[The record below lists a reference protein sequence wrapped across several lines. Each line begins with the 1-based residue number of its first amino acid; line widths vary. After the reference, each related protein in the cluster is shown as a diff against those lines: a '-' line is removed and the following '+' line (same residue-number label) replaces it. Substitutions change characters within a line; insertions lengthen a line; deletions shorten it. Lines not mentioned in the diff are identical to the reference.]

1 MEPGAGPL
9 PRGARGASPACV
21 PGRRGVVGA
30 QPLITPPPA
39 TREGRSG
46 GEGYLIRAEH
56 LAKHYGSVH
65 AVRDL
70 NLAVRPGEIY
80 GFLGPNGAGKT
91 TTLLMLL
98 GIERPTAGRLEL
110 FGQPAPV
117 DPFAV
122 KRRLGVVG
130 ESQYLYD
137 DLSAWEY
144 LQFFGRL
151 YGVADAERRGQEL
164 LERLGL
170 WDFRRLRAR
179 DHSRGMQQKL
189 GLARALLHRPELL
202 VLDEPVSGLDP
213 HGIRQVREILLEE
226 NARGTTI
233 LISSHILSEVERTA
247 HRVGILYGGRLV
259 AEDTVAAIGARLRP
273 EASIEVDVDHFQPA
287 LLDALRA
294 APFVRSV
301 DVGTNGAAPD
311 HGRLRIAVA
320 PDGDHRRAVSQIVAA
335 HGGLITEMRQQRVSL
350 EEAFVALTTENVA
363 PLSAPVV
370 PGEGQDEGDTERC
383 DRASSPGPRPS
394 IPSPRGRARAIRV
407 ILLKDLLS
415 TLFAP
420 GVYIAIALGMLVA
433 MLLVRD
439 SLDAIARSH
448 VLVLADAFTLP
459 FFAAATIATFFLAL
473 SSAATVAREREQGTL
488 EALFY
493 GPVDH
498 ASYAVAKW
506 GAQVAAYGPMA
517 LAIALLLVVYAG
529 MTGLALSPGLLVL
542 ELLLSLFAA
551 AAIAGLGV
559 LLSTL
564 TRGVRAAFALFIA
577 WTVAF
582 LAIHFGAEAL
592 SGIQI
597 TNNLNPLLFLRD
609 LAIGLDHVASY
620 VSPFGVFQNGVDA
633 LVRGDALGLA
643 GAVATELVEAA
654 VLVSLAAKTLER
666 RGVRR

>member
-1 MEPGAGPL
+1 MAP
-9 PRGARGASPACV
+9 
-21 PGRRGVVGA
+21 VVQTLGL
-30 QPLITPPPA
+30 Q
-39 TREGRSG
+39 
-46 GEGYLIRAEH
+46 
-56 LAKHYGSVH
+56 KHYGAVH

-70 NLAVRPGEIY
+70 NLTVRPGEIY

-110 FGQPAPV
+110 FGQPAPL

-144 LQFFGRL
+144 LQFFARL
-151 YGVADAERRGQEL
+151 NGVEEFERRAQEL

-170 WDFRRLRAR
+170 WEFRRLRAR

-226 NARGTTI
+226 NARGTTM

-259 AEDTVAAIGARLRP
+259 AEDSVAAIGARLQP
-273 EASIEVDVDHFQPA
+273 DAAIDVDVDQFQPS
-287 LLDALRA
+287 LVDALRS
-294 APFVRSV
+294 APFVRTV
-301 DVGTNGAAPD
+301 DLAPNGEARG
-311 HGRLRIAVA
+311 HGKLRIAVA
-320 PDGDHRRAVSQIVAA
+320 PEGDHRRDVSQIVAA

-350 EEAFVALTTENVA
+350 EEAFVRLTTENTVA
-363 PLSAPVV
+363 LTSPLPLGEGEGEGV
-370 PGEGQDEGDTERC
+370 PGEAGRG
-383 DRASSPGPRPS
+383 AHHPAPGPPSPGLRPS
-394 IPSPRGRARAIRV
+394 SRRGRGRARAVRV
-407 ILLKDLLS
+407 ILRKDLLS

-420 GVYIAIALGMLVA
+420 GVYVA
-433 MLLVRD
+433 MAVGMAFGA
-439 SLDAIARSH
+439 LDIRNDLAAIQSSH
-448 VLVLADAFTLP
+448 VLVLSDAFTLP
-459 FFAAATIATFFLAL
+459 FFFAATIAAFFLAL
-473 SSAATVAREREQGTL
+473 SAAATVAREREQGTL

-498 ASYAVAKW
+498 ASYVVAKW
-506 GAQVAAYGPMA
+506 GAQVAAYAPMA
-517 LAIALLLVVYAG
+517 LAIAALLLVYAG
-529 MTGLALSPGLLVL
+529 MTGLAFTPGPFALGLV
-542 ELLLSLFAA
+542 LSLFAA
-551 AAIAGLGV
+551 GAVAGLGV

-577 WTVAF
+577 LTVVF
-582 LAIHFGAEAL
+582 LGVHFGADAL
-592 SGIQI
+592 SGIQV
-597 TNNLNPLLFLRD
+597 TNNLSPLLFLRD
-609 LAIGLDHVASY
+609 LAIGLDHVLGY
-620 VSPFGVFQNGVDA
+620 VSPFAVFQNGVAAILRGDWLGFTGAIGIETAEAAA
-633 LVRGDALGLA
+633 LVAL
-643 GAVATELVEAA
+643 AV
-654 VLVSLAAKTLER
+654 KTLER

>member
-213 HGIRQVREILLEE
+213 HGIRQVPKLSTSR
-226 NARGTTI
+226 ADAA
-233 LISSHILSEVERTA
+233 SSAWSRRSA
-247 HRVGILYGGRLV
+247 GRVRFTCSTH
-259 AEDTVAAIGARLRP
+259 A
-273 EASIEVDVDHFQPA
+273 F
-287 LLDALRA
+287 
-294 APFVRSV
+294 PFF
-301 DVGTNGAAPD
+301 
-311 HGRLRIAVA
+311 
-320 PDGDHRRAVSQIVAA
+320 GD
-335 HGGLITEMRQQRVSL
+335 
-350 EEAFVALTTENVA
+350 
-363 PLSAPVV
+363 V
-370 PGEGQDEGDTERC
+370 PGVA
-383 DRASSPGPRPS
+383 RASS
-394 IPSPRGRARAIRV
+394 SPHATASVVAI
-407 ILLKDLLS
+407 D
-415 TLFAP
+415 
-420 GVYIAIALGMLVA
+420 ALA
-433 MLLVRD
+433 QR
-439 SLDAIARSH
+439 RSH
-448 VLVLADAFTLP
+448 PRSVSTWSASERRRA
-459 FFAAATIATFFLAL
+459 
-473 SSAATVAREREQGTL
+473 SSTGS
-488 EALFY
+488 
-493 GPVDH
+493 
-498 ASYAVAKW
+498 ASYAATSSGTSASK
-506 GAQVAAYGPMA
+506 
-517 LAIALLLVVYAG
+517 
-529 MTGLALSPGLLVL
+529 TGRRLS
-542 ELLLSLFAA
+542 
-551 AAIAGLGV
+551 
-559 LLSTL
+559 
-564 TRGVRAAFALFIA
+564 
-577 WTVAF
+577 
-582 LAIHFGAEAL
+582 
-592 SGIQI
+592 
-597 TNNLNPLLFLRD
+597 
-609 LAIGLDHVASY
+609 
-620 VSPFGVFQNGVDA
+620 
-633 LVRGDALGLA
+633 
-643 GAVATELVEAA
+643 
-654 VLVSLAAKTLER
+654 
-666 RGVRR
+666 